1 MKTLSKTALRLEEKP
16 PDFPPSHY
24 FRLAARLC
32 KQGFRS
38 KGHRAMKSGFQM
50 MLVEGRL
57 KQDEFDA
64 LMLQHHMRHL

>member
-1 MKTLSKTALRLEEKP
+1 MKKLLKIAPRLEAKP

-32 KQGFRS
+32 KQGYRGH
-38 KGHRAMKSGFQM
+38 GHRAMKTGLEL

-57 KQDEFDA
+57 KQDEFEA
-64 LMLQHHMRHL
+64 LILQHHLRHV

>member
-1 MKTLSKTALRLEEKP
+1 MKTLLKTALRLEEKP
-16 PDFPPSHY
+16 LDFPPSHY

-32 KQGFRS
+32 KQGFRGH
-38 KGHRAMKSGFQM
+38 GHRAMKTGLEM

-64 LMLQHHMRHL
+64 LMLQHHVRHV